1 MGGMWLDPPPSPP
14 EACAFDAHL
23 GNRSVFILDPRLVS
37 VRFAK
42 ASQIWNLTFALSS
55 LFL

>member
-1 MGGMWLDPPPSPP
+1 MRLDPPPPQ
-14 EACAFDAHL
+14 ETCTFDARL

-42 ASQIWNLTFALSS
+42 ATHIRNLTFALSS

>member
-1 MGGMWLDPPPSPP
+1 MGGMRLDPPPPL
-14 EACAFDAHL
+14 EACTFDARL

-42 ASQIWNLTFALSS
+42 ASHIWNLTFALSS